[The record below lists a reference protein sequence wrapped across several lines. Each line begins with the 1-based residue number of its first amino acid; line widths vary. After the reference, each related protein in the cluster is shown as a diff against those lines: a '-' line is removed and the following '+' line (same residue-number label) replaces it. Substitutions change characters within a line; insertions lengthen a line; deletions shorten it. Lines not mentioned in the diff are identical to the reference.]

1 MKLLHLADL
10 HKSRERFAEVE
21 ASLNVAEETARREA
35 VDLIL
40 LAGDLYDGAE
50 QNSELGLHDP
60 FAARIQRLGDIA
72 PVAIVYGT
80 PTHDIPGSLDILA
93 RLSCRFGITILQP
106 GQAYFLDSLAGVTTR
121 DEGQPRA
128 LLFGV
133 PEPSKKWLLANGGAT
148 GKDEAAEAMRS
159 AMRALLLGLGATRRE
174 HPELPCVMM
183 YHGQVRGCKLSN
195 GTTLSDGPV
204 SADDLRSVGADY
216 YALGDIHEPQQI
228 PGVPAYYPGS
238 IYPIDWGETHKA
250 GCNLVEL
257 SSEALLGEFPARVT
271 RIDFTHPQR
280 IKLSGWPGDHIAY
293 LAQDAGG
300 IRGKLV
306 WVEITA
312 TTEEAASIDT
322 AAISEALATLGALA
336 EPRIEIRRIPTET
349 VRAGEIAEKK
359 TLREKVIVYGENS
372 STPMPETVLVK
383 ADEIEADA
391 ARRDG
396 HASGAHIRVT
406 RLRLRGAKGTWKN
419 SKADEI
425 DLDLDALGPG
435 VIALVGENGSGKTT
449 LVENLHAWA
458 NLLTR
463 DGTLKDHFRLR
474 DSCRELWFTDER
486 TGDRYRA
493 LITINAATASGSTEY
508 YLFRETATGEEP
520 YGGTNGRKEVYE
532 AAIAELW
539 GSLEMFL
546 RTAFNSQ
553 RPSKFAPELQ
563 DATKGE
569 RKALIAELSG
579 IDYLDGY
586 RQTCKARADGID
598 AELVSLNAAVT
609 AAADV
614 DEIITRVAGEIET
627 ADGQAVAAAIAADQA
642 IERGLALKVERDR
655 LAERVAE
662 IDRKAQRRTQIE
674 REIADLLTAATAA
687 KGEIEGFRAAADGR
701 GAAEAELARIKA
713 LEEERDGLKAEKTG
727 VDQANHAVLEQYQ
740 AAYAVADGS
749 ARTLR
754 DELARREKAAAN
766 ADQKLAVARARLS
779 APIADT
785 CPTCGQTLP
794 ADRIEAMRQAR
805 ERDERRIAELERE
818 QKSAR
823 SVVATTQTMLD
834 AILYPAKPEPK
845 TFAGAAHIA
854 ALEADLAF
862 ADADGAWETIRRAD
876 EAAVRIE
883 EGGKRLQEMDARRLL
898 LAAEAA
904 VMAPKP
910 EDEQT
915 RSELAQKEAQL
926 AAERGNLTV
935 ARTQEAAAK
944 ATADAG
950 RRSLDDARK
959 RRDARERARAE
970 MAGKKGELDDWRIL
984 ERATGPDGIQALELD
999 ALAPSIA
1006 AVANRLL
1013 AEAYGSQFAVE
1024 FRTTRISSGSVKR
1037 AKQIEDFLIYI
1048 IDSETGEEQ
1057 EIATLSGGESVWIK
1071 RAIYDAFATI
1081 RAQNTGTKFLVA
1093 IQDEV
1098 DGALDPAARM
1108 RYLRMLEA
1116 AHNASGRYQ
1125 TILITHSTELQA
1137 MIGTTVRMSEL
1148 AGGK

>member
-1 MKLLHLADL
+1 
-10 HKSRERFAEVE
+10 
-21 ASLNVAEETARREA
+21 
-35 VDLIL
+35 
-40 LAGDLYDGAE
+40 
-50 QNSELGLHDP
+50 
-60 FAARIQRLGDIA
+60 
-72 PVAIVYGT
+72 
-80 PTHDIPGSLDILA
+80 
-93 RLSCRFGITILQP
+93 
-106 GQAYFLDSLAGVTTR
+106 
-121 DEGQPRA
+121 
-128 LLFGV
+128 
-133 PEPSKKWLLANGGAT
+133 
-148 GKDEAAEAMRS
+148 
-159 AMRALLLGLGATRRE
+159 
-174 HPELPCVMM
+174 
-183 YHGQVRGCKLSN
+183 
-195 GTTLSDGPV
+195 
-204 SADDLRSVGADY
+204 
-216 YALGDIHEPQQI
+216 
-228 PGVPAYYPGS
+228 
-238 IYPIDWGETHKA
+238 
-250 GCNLVEL
+250 
-257 SSEALLGEFPARVT
+257 
-271 RIDFTHPQR
+271 
-280 IKLSGWPGDHIAY
+280 
-293 LAQDAGG
+293 
-300 IRGKLV
+300 
-306 WVEITA
+306 
-312 TTEEAASIDT
+312 
-322 AAISEALATLGALA
+322 
-336 EPRIEIRRIPTET
+336 
-349 VRAGEIAEKK
+349 
-359 TLREKVIVYGENS
+359 
-372 STPMPETVLVK
+372 
-383 ADEIEADA
+383 
-391 ARRDG
+391 
-396 HASGAHIRVT
+396 
-406 RLRLRGAKGTWKN
+406 
-419 SKADEI
+419 
-425 DLDLDALGPG
+425 
-435 VIALVGENGSGKTT
+435 
-449 LVENLHAWA
+449 
-458 NLLTR
+458 
-463 DGTLKDHFRLR
+463 
-474 DSCRELWFTDER
+474 
-486 TGDRYRA
+486 
-493 LITINAATASGSTEY
+493 
-508 YLFRETATGEEP
+508 
-520 YGGTNGRKEVYE
+520 
-532 AAIAELW
+532 
-539 GSLEMFL
+539 
-546 RTAFNSQ
+546 
-553 RPSKFAPELQ
+553 
-563 DATKGE
+563 
-569 RKALIAELSG
+569 
-579 IDYLDGY
+579 
-586 RQTCKARADGID
+586 
-598 AELVSLNAAVT
+598 
-609 AAADV
+609 
-614 DEIITRVAGEIET
+614 
-627 ADGQAVAAAIAADQA
+627 
-642 IERGLALKVERDR
+642 
-655 LAERVAE
+655 
-662 IDRKAQRRTQIE
+662 
-674 REIADLLTAATAA
+674 
-687 KGEIEGFRAAADGR
+687 
-701 GAAEAELARIKA
+701 
-713 LEEERDGLKAEKTG
+713 
-727 VDQANHAVLEQYQ
+727 
-740 AAYAVADGS
+740 
-749 ARTLR
+749 
-754 DELARREKAAAN
+754 
-766 ADQKLAVARARLS
+766 
-779 APIADT
+779 
-785 CPTCGQTLP
+785 
-794 ADRIEAMRQAR
+794 MRQAR

-1125 TILITHSTELQA
+1125 TILITHSAELQA